1 PMVFLDMPLSILQ
14 YPQAGPLKLAFE
26 GTGVISLSA
35 DAQFILHRVA
45 TDPGADGSPVFNAD
59 WDLIGL
65 HQFGKEES
73 LWRRIWQSLW
83 AKSEVGNGAIA
94 VAAIVDDLRRQNVN
108 LLDLQ
113 NMQPFATTPS
123 STVVS
128 QQLRDYSP
136 LTQVAVQPSEPP
148 ALDAYRKAAAVLVS

>member
-1 PMVFLDMPLSILQ
+1 
-14 YPQAGPLKLAFE
+14 
-26 GTGVISLSA
+26 
-35 DAQFILHRVA
+35 
-45 TDPGADGSPVFNAD
+45 
-59 WDLIGL
+59 
-65 HQFGKEES
+65 ES
-73 LWRRIWQSLW
+73 LWKRIWQSLW
-83 AKSEVGNGAIA
+83 AKSEVGNRAIA

-148 ALDAYRKAAAVLVS
+148 ALDAYRKAAAVLVSFDIGKLKPLPPAQPDETAAVQLMSECSFHTSPERGPRYSLNPEVRRAALARMS